1 MQKKNNNN
9 LEKESKGAN
18 KFICDWEYLLLL
30 QGETGKVSANS

>member
-1 MQKKNNNN
+1 MQKKKKKN
-9 LEKESKGAN
+9 LEKEFKGAN